1 MFHFFS
7 MLVHQGMLV
16 VLQVVCHRVLPL
28 LATIKPGIVEDPTG
42 SSLFTDTPYVSA
54 RKSPASFQTAL
65 FLKTLPALVG
75 EETDLMVAV
84 ARDGRLFFVTRKSV
98 WRFQNLSPVVYCCCY
113 SAIEAATKNIIGK
126 KRSANAAPSFCSAQL
141 QTRALSLPAAKSLK
155 GSILKSPQQ
164 F

>member
-1 MFHFFS
+1 M
-7 MLVHQGMLV
+7 MYCKAMDWL
-16 VLQVVCHRVLPL
+16 R
-28 LATIKPGIVEDPTG
+28 
-42 SSLFTDTPYVSA
+42 TPYVSA
-54 RKSPASFQTAL
+54 RNSPASFQTAL

-84 ARDGRLFFVTRKSV
+84 ARDGRLFFVNTKAFGASKTSLL
-98 WRFQNLSPVVYCCCY
+98 LST
-113 SAIEAATKNIIGK
+113 AAATQLSKLLRKNIIGK